1 MMLHSVSWL
10 GLLAATLFYFI
21 IPSYATDFMQY
32 VSLSLTAAKEFDY
45 VIIGGGQAG
54 LVVAS
59 RLSEDP
65 SLQVAVI
72 EAGPSGLEKENAPKI
87 DVPAANLYNSPGQ
100 SPMNWNWTTTPQDGL
115 HGKSKP
121 WPRGRVLGGSSAI
134 NGLYY
139 IRQSEREQ
147 NLWAKI
153 AGDANDLW
161 GWENMLRALKKSENF
176 TAPTD
181 EARQTGEIHW
191 NNTAHGNKGPI
202 GVSWPAVSYPP
213 VGAFV
218 ESAGA
223 VSAPATNN
231 PDSGAAWGT
240 FVATSAINPSNWTR
254 TTSRTGYIDPFT
266 YRPNLQVLTDHMV
279 SKINFDTSNKDAV
292 KATSVNFMKK
302 KGGKVFQVNATR
314 EVILSAGAVNDPQIL
329 QISGIGDKG
338 LLDSKKVP
346 VVVDLPGVG
355 FHLQD
360 HLSAG
365 VEYKPK
371 NASELP
377 PAKLTND
384 ARVDSFVNSATS
396 YTNTSTLLGNLTNQ
410 VLDAARKNASKAVQA
425 YNAPDAVKKG
435 YNLTYT
441 TTANDVYGTPIGA
454 MELLFAMTFGQ
465 IQVQAAL
472 QHPFSRGSITIKS
485 DDIFDAPIINP
496 SYLEQDTD
504 IALLRAGFRM
514 ARAILQQKP
523 LSDHVSDE
531 VHPGN
536 NVQSDDQWDNWI
548 RDSVGTEYHPSC
560 TCSMLPREMGG
571 VVDKN
576 LLVYGTSNLRV
587 IDAAVPPLS
596 VSAHLMSVTYGIAEI
611 GAEIVHSHKD
621 DYKPG
626 QGGDGKSDGDNQG
639 QSNKASAGAAGGA
652 GSSKSG
658 NGAKGGS
665 GSSSSGGSKT
675 KSNGAIGT
683 RPVTWIGVLGT
694 GVALSLA
701 LMI

>member
-1 MMLHSVSWL
+1 
-10 GLLAATLFYFI
+10 
-21 IPSYATDFMQY
+21 
-32 VSLSLTAAKEFDY
+32 
-45 VIIGGGQAG
+45 
-54 LVVAS
+54 
-59 RLSEDP
+59 
-65 SLQVAVI
+65 
-72 EAGPSGLEKENAPKI
+72 
-87 DVPAANLYNSPGQ
+87 
-100 SPMNWNWTTTPQDGL
+100 
-115 HGKSKP
+115 
-121 WPRGRVLGGSSAI
+121 
-134 NGLYY
+134 
-139 IRQSEREQ
+139 
-147 NLWAKI
+147 
-153 AGDANDLW
+153 
-161 GWENMLRALKKSENF
+161 
-176 TAPTD
+176 
-181 EARQTGEIHW
+181 
-191 NNTAHGNKGPI
+191 
-202 GVSWPAVSYPP
+202 
-213 VGAFV
+213 
-218 ESAGA
+218 
-223 VSAPATNN
+223 
-231 PDSGAAWGT
+231 
-240 FVATSAINPSNWTR
+240 
-254 TTSRTGYIDPFT
+254 
-266 YRPNLQVLTDHMV
+266 
-279 SKINFDTSNKDAV
+279 
-292 KATSVNFMKK
+292 
-302 KGGKVFQVNATR
+302 
-314 EVILSAGAVNDPQIL
+314 
-329 QISGIGDKG
+329 
-338 LLDSKKVP
+338 
-346 VVVDLPGVG
+346 
-355 FHLQD
+355 
-360 HLSAG
+360 
-365 VEYKPK
+365 
-371 NASELP
+371 
-377 PAKLTND
+377 
-384 ARVDSFVNSATS
+384 
-396 YTNTSTLLGNLTNQ
+396 
-410 VLDAARKNASKAVQA
+410 
-425 YNAPDAVKKG
+425 
-435 YNLTYT
+435 
-441 TTANDVYGTPIGA
+441 